1 MNRSVS
7 EVFDTYVYQRGVV
20 SGKYSLSTAVGLF
33 KSLVGLILVLT
44 SNWLSK
50 KVTDETIY

>member
-7 EVFDTYVYQRGVV
+7 EVFDSYVYQRGVID
-20 SGKYSLSTAVGLF
+20 GKYSFSAAVGLF
-33 KSLVGLILVLT
+33 KSVVGLILVLT